1 MSNFRAM
8 TKATESAIKSG
19 VDKSFVEW
27 QPATWLDDYFGH
39 HKYGIKFDDDPVVRV
54 DNGDFTYSPD
64 MEVPEAEE
72 KS

>member
-8 TKATESAIKSG
+8 TRATEKALASG
-19 VDKSFVEW
+19 VDQSFRDW
-27 QPATWLDDYFGH
+27 QPATWLDNHFGG
-39 HKYGIKFDDDPVVRV
+39 HKYGIKFDNDPVVRV

-64 MEVPEAEE
+64 MEVPEE